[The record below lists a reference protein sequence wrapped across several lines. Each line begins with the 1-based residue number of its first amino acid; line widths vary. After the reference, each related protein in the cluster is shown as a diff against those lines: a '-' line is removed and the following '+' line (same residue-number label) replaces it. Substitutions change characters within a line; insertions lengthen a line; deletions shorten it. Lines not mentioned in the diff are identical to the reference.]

1 MTWNSIDELRMPYGV
16 LVPASILRHYYVMGK
31 MITVKFAIQQPTPK
45 RDKNGAMLPGPTI
58 DETAVLDWVHEQL
71 QPNVER
77 EFGADVELRVVPGRT
92 LDVRLDGTFVQA
104 PKDVKN
110 TVGKLLGLVMEEFD
124 AEPFVREP
132 EL

>member
-1 MTWNSIDELRMPYGV
+1 
-16 LVPASILRHYYVMGK
+16 MGK